1 MDASQIG
8 KWIVL
13 AGIGLVLAGGLLWLA
28 GRWGVPLG
36 RLPGDIHVERER
48 FSFHFPLGTCIVLS
62 ILLTLAINL
71 FIRFINR

>member
-1 MDASQIG
+1 MDMSHIG

-13 AGIGLVLAGGLLWLA
+13 AGIGLVIAGGLIWLA

-62 ILLTLAINL
+62 VLVTLVINL
-71 FIRFINR
+71 IIRLMNR